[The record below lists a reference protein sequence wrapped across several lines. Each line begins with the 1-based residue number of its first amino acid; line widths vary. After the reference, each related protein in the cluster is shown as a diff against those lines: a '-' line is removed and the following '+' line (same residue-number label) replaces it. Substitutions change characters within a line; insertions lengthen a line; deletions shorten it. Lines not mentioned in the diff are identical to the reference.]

1 MLCPGA
7 KVVCGIRKSA
17 DGVRRLEQVLAL
29 PLPSS
34 EMVGNS
40 LNLSLNIL
48 TYKTEIKIL
57 ALLTA
62 FLNYKRKIMSR
73 CFVKCNISDSKVKN
87 LLWQATVDT
96 VETTEG
102 SVDQTT

>member
-7 KVVCGIRKSA
+7 KVVCGTRKSA
-17 DGVRRLEQVLAL
+17 DGVRRLEQFLPL

-48 TYKTEIKIL
+48 TYKTEMNIL

-62 FLNYKRKIMSR
+62 FFNYKCKIMSR
-73 CFVKCNISDSKVKN
+73 CFVKCNISDTKVKN

-96 VETTEG
+96 VEMTVG
-102 SVDQTT
+102 SGDQTT